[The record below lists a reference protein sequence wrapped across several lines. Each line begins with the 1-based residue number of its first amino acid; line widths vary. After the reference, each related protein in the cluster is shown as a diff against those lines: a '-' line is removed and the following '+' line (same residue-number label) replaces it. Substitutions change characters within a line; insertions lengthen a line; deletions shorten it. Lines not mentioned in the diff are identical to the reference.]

1 MTRNEA
7 ILAIASA
14 LAAPVAGAIKFAL
27 KSLRKPKGTPMS
39 DLPEAAD
46 ATVQVLT
53 AAAPIVTAVAA
64 DLAPAPTVNPSS
76 VVNSVVAT
84 VQAHPDVHPSKAPA
98 IIASIL
104 SGLYQA
110 EPAIFAITRAGA
122 KTQGAVGLG
131 LGLAEIILGAFLHPG
146 E

>member
-64 DLAPAPTVNPSS
+64 DLAPTVNPSS

-131 LGLAEIILGAFLHPG
+131 LGLAEIILGAFLHPA